1 MGKEQKNLEEL
12 RGTIVEEIKVG
23 NFVRLND
30 GTIGKYQINKNWI
43 NVVETNN
50 KYIGFDIEKDI
61 LKHSSNIIDLIEI
74 DDYVNGKKVI
84 GKFYEENLKVL
95 VLDTKLN
102 AKCRSKD
109 IKTIVTKEKFE
120 SESYRLEE

>member
-1 MGKEQKNLEEL
+1 M
-12 RGTIVEEIKVG
+12 EEIKV
-23 NFVRLND
+23 NDFVKLDD

-50 KYIGFDIEKDI
+50 KYIGFDIEKDVV
-61 LKHSSNIIDLIEI
+61 KHSSNIIDLIEI

-109 IKTIVTKEKFE
+109 IKTIVTKEKYMANCYKVGGE
-120 SESYRLEE
+120 DE